1 MELTLQIIILILER
15 TRTIKYLTVLGMVLL
30 GYDYLLTLDR
40 ELSLIWLSQWNLA
53 KVLFLLVRY
62 TPYID
67 VGLVAYY
74 MTRDGTSSATC
85 SLVYKFNSWVYVVGV
100 GLAEI
105 LLTLRTWACWGS
117 RARWV
122 TIGLPIAFFALT
134 VILCVSVGRYL
145 ATLHFFTPPHTTPSL
160 GCFYQGESFDLVICW
175 AALMVYDACLSLLM
189 AIRGYPEL
197 KNWRR
202 NMRSN
207 SLSTVV
213 YRDGLIYYV
222 FLFGLSLIN
231 VVVILCLSYDYVNLL
246 STFERVMYS
255 ILTCRAVLGI
265 REQNESTLRSLGSIP
280 PSR

>member
-1 MELTLQIIILILER
+1 MELTLEIIMLILDR
-15 TRTIKYLTVLGMVLL
+15 TRTIKVNFMPVLGMVLL

-40 ELSLIWLSQWNLA
+40 EVSLIWSSHWNLA
-53 KVLFLLVRY
+53 KVLFILVRY

-67 VGLVAYY
+67 VGLIAFY
-74 MTRDGTSSATC
+74 MTRDGTSSTTC
-85 SLVYKFNSWVYVVGV
+85 SLLYKSNSWVYVVGV
-100 GLAEI
+100 GLAEV

-122 TIGLPIAFFALT
+122 TIGLPIAFLALSVT
-134 VILCVSVGRYL
+134 LCVSVGRYL
-145 ATLHFFTPPHTTPSL
+145 HTLYFFTPPPTTPSL

-175 AALMVYDACLSLLM
+175 SALMIYDACIALLM

-202 NMRSN
+202 NMRN
-207 SLSTVV
+207 NTLSTVV
-213 YRDGLIYYV
+213 YRD
-222 FLFGLSLIN
+222 GLSLIN

-255 ILTCRAVLGI
+255 ILTCRAILDI
-265 REQNESTLRSLGSIP
+265 RAQNQSDLRSLGITVSNH
-280 PSR
+280 